1 MVVDNVRTRIAL
13 FGLCCFLL
21 FSSFVTCFHDLLRP
35 YDPNYSVDDHF
46 VAFSKEVAGLIPL
59 PPRYH
64 RLFEEEEERISIM
77 PAHTREAS
85 RDRELVVRSQ
95 SVPMYVH
102 FQFRR

>member
-1 MVVDNVRTRIAL
+1 MVVDNAQTRITL

-21 FSSFVTCFHDLLRP
+21 FSSFVTCFYDLLRP
-35 YDPNYSVDDHF
+35 YDLNYSVDDHF
-46 VAFSKEVAGLIPL
+46 IAFSKDVAGLIPF

-64 RLFEEEEERISIM
+64 HLLDEEEKRISIM

-85 RDRELVVRSQ
+85 RDREVVVRSQ

-102 FQFRR
+102 VQFRQ